1 MLNYPDPFEH
11 PNAYWQLTHDDKTLT
26 ERQKRQMLKAVGM
39 DYDKEPK
46 KTKQEMELSAQPKR
60 TETRLFLILASKI
73 GKHTRQGLKRKYEQM
88 EWQNEQVRFFSNS
101 GVYRV
106 GFGNRDKGG
115 VLMTQQMMWCLIV
128 PTVLWITIKAVSD
141 AYELYYTM
149 RYDKD
154 KENGA
159 FDDE

>member
-1 MLNYPDPFEH
+1 M
-11 PNAYWQLTHDDKTLT
+11 
-26 ERQKRQMLKAVGM
+26 
-39 DYDKEPK
+39 
-46 KTKQEMELSAQPKR
+46 
-60 TETRLFLILASKI
+60 ILASKI

-88 EWQNEQVRFFSNS
+88 EWQIDEIRFFSNS

-128 PTVLWITIKAVSD
+128 PAVIWASIKIISD
-141 AYELYYTM
+141 AYELYYTV

-154 KENGA
+154 RENGA
-159 FDDE
+159 YDDE

>member
-11 PNAYWQLTHDDKTLT
+11 PNAYWQLTHDDNRLT

-46 KTKQEMELSAQPKR
+46 KTKTEMELSAQPKR
-60 TETRLFLILASKI
+60 TETRLFLILTSKI

-88 EWQNEQVRFFSNS
+88 EWQNEQIRFFSNS
-101 GVYRV
+101 GFYRV

-128 PTVLWITIKAVSD
+128 PAVI
-141 AYELYYTM
+141 
-149 RYDKD
+149 
-154 KENGA
+154 
-159 FDDE
+159 

>member
-1 MLNYPDPFEH
+1 MI
-11 PNAYWQLTHDDKTLT
+11 LT
-26 ERQKRQMLKAVGM
+26 
-39 DYDKEPK
+39 
-46 KTKQEMELSAQPKR
+46 
-60 TETRLFLILASKI
+60 SKI

-101 GVYRV
+101 GVFGV

-128 PTVLWITIKAVSD
+128 PAVIWASIKIISD
-141 AYELYYTM
+141 AYELYYIVKC
-149 RYDKD
+149 DKD
-154 KENGA
+154 REIG

>member
-1 MLNYPDPFEH
+1 MV
-11 PNAYWQLTHDDKTLT
+11 T
-26 ERQKRQMLKAVGM
+26 
-39 DYDKEPK
+39 YDE
-46 KTKQEMELSAQPKR
+46 
-60 TETRLFLILASKI
+60 I
-73 GKHTRQGLKRKYEQM
+73 
-88 EWQNEQVRFFSNS
+88 RFFSNS
-101 GVYRV
+101 GVFGV
-106 GFGNRDKGG
+106 CFGNRDKGG

-154 KENGA
+154 KENGE